1 MNKLFREHNNVNKTF
16 RIVLAGVFAAI
27 IAVLTLITIPTPWGV
42 PFTLQTFIIALC
54 GYICGAKWGTVSVAV
69 YIAVGLVGAPVFAGF
84 KGGFGVLMGPTG
96 GYIIGFLTM
105 VFLCGLNSEK
115 IYMRAIFSLLGLLSC
130 HLLGSVW
137 FAFETS
143 RTIIEAFCLASLPYL
158 LKDII
163 SVVCAFVI
171 AKPLNAALTR
181 ISGKNAA

>member
-1 MNKLFREHNNVNKTF
+1 MNKLFNEHNKLSKTL
-16 RIVLAGVFAAI
+16 RIVMAGVFAAI

-69 YIAVGLVGAPVFAGF
+69 YVAVGLVGAPVFAGF

-96 GYIIGFLTM
+96 GYIIGFITM

-115 IYMRAIFSLLGLLSC
+115 LYMRAVFSLLGLLSC
-130 HLLGSVW
+130 HLLGSLW
-137 FAFETS
+137 FAFVTS
-143 RTIIEAFCLASLPYL
+143 TSILEAFAIASLPFL
-158 LKDII
+158 LKDVI

-181 ISGKNAA
+181 VCGRNAA

>member
-1 MNKLFREHNNVNKTF
+1 MNKLFSEHNNVNKTF

-84 KGGFGVLMGPTG
+84 KGGFGVLLGPTG

>member
-1 MNKLFREHNNVNKTF
+1 MNKLFNEHNKLSKTL
-16 RIVLAGVFAAI
+16 RIVMAGVFAAI

-69 YIAVGLVGAPVFAGF
+69 YVAVGLVGAPVFAGF

-96 GYIIGFLTM
+96 GYIIGFITM

-115 IYMRAIFSLLGLLSC
+115 LYMRAVFSLLGLLSC
-130 HLLGSVW
+130 HLLGSLW
-137 FAFETS
+137 FAFVTS
-143 RTIIEAFCLASLPYL
+143 TSILEAFAIASLPYL
-158 LKDII
+158 LKDVI

-181 ISGKNAA
+181 VCGRNAA

>member
-1 MNKLFREHNNVNKTF
+1 MNKLFNEHNKLSKTF
-16 RIVLAGVFAAI
+16 RIVMAGVFAAI

-54 GYICGAKWGTVSVAV
+54 GYICVAKWGTVSVAV
-69 YIAVGLVGAPVFAGF
+69 YVAVGLVGAPVFAGF

-96 GYIIGFLTM
+96 GYIIGFITM

-115 IYMRAIFSLLGLLSC
+115 LYMRAVFSLLGLLSC
-130 HLLGSVW
+130 HLLGSLW
-137 FAFETS
+137 FAFVTS
-143 RTIIEAFCLASLPYL
+143 TSILEAFAIASLPFL
-158 LKDII
+158 LKDVI

-181 ISGKNAA
+181 VCGRNAA

>member
-1 MNKLFREHNNVNKTF
+1 MNKLFNEHNKVSKTL
-16 RIVLAGVFAAI
+16 RIVMAGVFAAI

-69 YIAVGLVGAPVFAGF
+69 YVAVGLVGAPVFAGF

-96 GYIIGFLTM
+96 GYIIGFITM

-115 IYMRAIFSLLGLLSC
+115 LYMRAVFSLLGLLSC
-130 HLLGSVW
+130 HLLGSLW
-137 FAFETS
+137 FAFVTS
-143 RTIIEAFCLASLPYL
+143 TSILEAFAIASLPYI
-158 LKDII
+158 LKDVI

-181 ISGKNAA
+181 VCGRNAA

>member
-1 MNKLFREHNNVNKTF
+1 MNKLFNEHNKVSKTL
-16 RIVLAGVFAAI
+16 RIVMAGVFAAI

-69 YIAVGLVGAPVFAGF
+69 YVAVGLVGAPVFAGF

-96 GYIIGFLTM
+96 GYIIGFITM

-115 IYMRAIFSLLGLLSC
+115 LYMRAVFSLLGLLSC
-130 HLLGSVW
+130 HLLGSLW
-137 FAFETS
+137 FAFVTS
-143 RTIIEAFCLASLPYL
+143 TSILEAFAIASLPYL
-158 LKDII
+158 LKDVI

-181 ISGKNAA
+181 VCDRNAA